1 MRSGTNVNRYMN
13 GVLAHTN
20 TTDSGYSK
28 FAGNYYKSLYTRR
41 LYWSLPYQGKLSN
54 VLLHDDTIYLNPA
67 EANLPHFL
75 TISDLLTSSLLDQT
89 MLLPHQ
95 I

>member
-1 MRSGTNVNRYMN
+1 MNRYMN

-54 VLLHDDTIYLNPA
+54 VLLHDDTIYPIIKFV
-67 EANLPHFL
+67 P
-75 TISDLLTSSLLDQT
+75 S
-89 MLLPHQ
+89 
-95 I
+95 